1 MGNSEEV
8 KPSNSEKLS
17 SPAPDQTNV
26 HVYPDWTAMQAYYG
40 ARVALPPYY
49 NSSVAS
55 GHAPHPYVW
64 GPPQPMMPSYGAP
77 YAALY
82 SHGIYPHPAVPLVAT
97 TSNIETPGKSSAN
110 TDRGLM
116 KKLKG
121 FDGLAMSI
129 GNGSS
134 HSADGGADHRVS
146 QSVNSGETEGSSD
159 GSDGNT
165 ARAGEAGRKR
175 SREGTPTIG
184 GEGKAETQT
193 SLVPAGETNAAT
205 DKVLGISVASA
216 SATGKLGGTVL
227 SPSMTTTL
235 ELRNPVSVNAK
246 TSPTSL
252 PQGPQLCAVFP
263 SEALLQNERELKRE
277 RRKQSNRESARRSR
291 LRKQAETEEL
301 AMKVE
306 ALGAENVVLKSEIN
320 RLTQSSEKLRL
331 ENATLMVILRRAFFI
346 FSQPHDIFFGVSFCC
361 CRVLVCSFKRYHF
374 HRGNGKSFDNAIT
387 ADLLLPG
394 NFLCLTQ
401 MGTLTCQEK
410 LKNVQIGGTEGML
423 FSKADNNRAPPIS
436 TENLLSRVSNSG
448 CVDRNPEHEGDAYE
462 KSSNSGAKLRQL
474 LDANP
479 RANAVVA
486 G

>member
-331 ENATLMVILRRAFFI
+331 ENATLM
-346 FSQPHDIFFGVSFCC
+346 
-361 CRVLVCSFKRYHF
+361 
-374 HRGNGKSFDNAIT
+374 
-387 ADLLLPG
+387 
-394 NFLCLTQ
+394 
-401 MGTLTCQEK
+401 EK